1 MKRTRVKI
9 CGITREGDARV
20 AAEAGADAIGLVF
33 YQKSPR
39 YVERTSAA
47 AIARAVGPFVTTV
60 GLFVNAPADDVVATL
75 DSVGLQLLQF
85 HGDEDDAYCRQFG
98 RPYIKAIRMS
108 PGLDLVSEMARFPGA
123 CGFLFDAWDKDK
135 YGGTGETFNWQR
147 LPDKADF
154 PLVLA
159 GGLTPENVS
168 EAVRQVAPYGVD
180 VSGGVE
186 EAPGVKSAALVKQ
199 FIARAK
205 GV

>member
-20 AAEAGADAIGLVF
+20 AADAGADAIGLVF

-39 YVERTSAA
+39 YVERSTAA
-47 AIARAVGPFVTTV
+47 TIARAVGPFVTTV
-60 GLFVNAPADDVVATL
+60 GLFVNAPVDNVVETL

-108 PGLDLVSEMARFPGA
+108 PGLDLVIEMARFPGA
-123 CGFLFDAWDKDK
+123 CGFLFDAWNKDK
-135 YGGTGETFNWQR
+135 YGGTGETFDWQR
-147 LPDKADF
+147 LPDNADF

-159 GGLTPENVS
+159 GGLAPVNVA
-168 EAVRQVAPYGVD
+168 EAIQQVAPYGVD

-186 EAPGVKSAALVKQ
+186 EAPGIKSAALVQQ

-205 GV
+205 GG

>member
-1 MKRTRVKI
+1 M
-9 CGITREGDARV
+9 

-39 YVERTSAA
+39 YVDRSTAA
-47 AIARAVGPFVTTV
+47 VIARAVGPFVTTV

-98 RPYIKAIRMS
+98 RPYMKAIRMS

-147 LPDKADF
+147 LPDKVDF

-186 EAPGVKSAALVKQ
+186 EAPGIKSTALVQQ

-205 GV
+205 GE

>member
-9 CGITREGDARV
+9 CGITRVDDARV

-39 YVERTSAA
+39 FVERTTAA

-60 GLFVNAPADDVVATL
+60 GLFVNAPADEVREIL
-75 DSVGLQLLQF
+75 DAVDLQLLQF

-98 RPYIKAIRMS
+98 RPFIKAIRMS
-108 PGLDLVSEMARFPGA
+108 PDLDLNAEVARFPGA
-123 CGFLFDAWDKDK
+123 GGFLFDAWHKDK
-135 YGGTGETFNWQR
+135 YGGTGETFEWQR
-147 LPDKADF
+147 LPRNADF

-159 GGLTPENVS
+159 GGLTPANVA
-168 EAVRQVAPYGVD
+168 EAVSKVAPYGVD

-186 EAPGVKSAALVKQ
+186 AAPGIKSAELVQRFITHALS
-199 FIARAK
+199 
-205 GV
+205 G